1 MSSLVDLS
9 KLFGCLVFA
18 KVEAS
23 GPTGTQKDRI
33 AEAHVKKAKSDGFSR
48 IVAASCGNFGIALA
62 YFASVSKLSAE
73 IWIPESFDSPR
84 VEDILQLG
92 ASVKRLPVTYEEC
105 VEQSSSYAQGNGYY
119 DANPVSKNRQLEYEA
134 YGVILD
140 EILECLPDVRA
151 IACPVSN
158 GVTLAALGFRARSLN
173 KNIRFI
179 AGSSTCNPIVRSF
192 QSNTK
197 RYRDL
202 EALDIEETSI
212 NEPLINWRSFDGEAA
227 LDVII
232 SSGGA
237 AFGFSDDQLLHASK
251 ELALVGIEAHPAACA
266 GFLALKHQSF
276 VPPAVC
282 LITAKAY

>member
-1 MSSLVDLS
+1 MSPLVNLS
-9 KLFGCLVFA
+9 QLFTCSVFG
-18 KVEAS
+18 KFEAS

-48 IVAASCGNFGIALA
+48 IVAASCGNFGLALA

-84 VEDILQLG
+84 VGDILQLG

-105 VEQSSSYAQGNGYY
+105 VEQSSSYAKENGFY
-119 DANPVSKNRQLEYEA
+119 DANPTQKNRQLEYEA

-140 EILECLPDVRA
+140 EILECLPDVRTV
-151 IACPVSN
+151 ACPVSN
-158 GVTLAALGFRARSLN
+158 GVTLSALGFRACSLK
-173 KNIRFI
+173 KNICFI

-197 RYRDL
+197 RYQDL
-202 EALDIEETSI
+202 NALDIEETWI

-232 SSGGA
+232 SSEGA
-237 AFGFSDDQLLHASK
+237 ALGFSDDELLQASK
-251 ELALVGIEAHPAACA
+251 ELAQVGVAAHPAACA

-282 LITAKAY
+282 IITAKAY